1 MKLTEMRSVREVAK
15 TGFSISR
22 TAETLH
28 ASQPGIS
35 RHVIEVEEA
44 LGVTL
49 FVRRKNRLVGLTP
62 AGTVLLPLI
71 DRILNDVDDLERI
84 AGQFATGESGGLV
97 VATSHTHA
105 RYMLPQVIQQ
115 FIREFPKADL
125 RIRQGYVNQI
135 AEWVNTGQADV
146 SVSATPIQPFPELE
160 FHRFSEMHRIV
171 LAPKGHPLLSKN
183 RLSLQELAKWPV
195 ITYEREYIAYADI
208 MGAFQKA
215 QLEPRV
221 VLSTGDTDIM
231 KIYAQ
236 CGLGI
241 AIVADHAFDPSL
253 DTELAEVPQ
262 ARALFPITPRYV
274 GVKRG
279 RPLSVQ
285 ALRFIELV
293 SPALGSALREKNVV
307 Q

>member
-15 TGFSISR
+15 MGFSISR

-49 FVRRKNRLVGLTP
+49 FARRKNRLVGLTP

-84 AGQFATGESGGLV
+84 AGQSPTGESGGLV

-146 SVSATPIQPFPELE
+146 SVSAAPIQPFPKLE
-160 FHRFSEMHRIV
+160 FHRFSERHRIV
-171 LAPKGHPLLSKN
+171 LAPKGHPCCRRDACRCRSW
-183 RLSLQELAKWPV
+183 RSGP
-195 ITYEREYIAYADI
+195 
-208 MGAFQKA
+208 
-215 QLEPRV
+215 
-221 VLSTGDTDIM
+221 
-231 KIYAQ
+231 
-236 CGLGI
+236 
-241 AIVADHAFDPSL
+241 
-253 DTELAEVPQ
+253 
-262 ARALFPITPRYV
+262 
-274 GVKRG
+274 
-279 RPLSVQ
+279 
-285 ALRFIELV
+285 
-293 SPALGSALREKNVV
+293 
-307 Q
+307 